1 MVSRRNRN
9 SSVIGLAGIFSTF
22 RTCLFERATLLPG
35 VVLSFFILKAIQ
47 ETNNVLL

>member
-1 MVSRRNRN
+1 MWCLGDHNPRDRTGRY
-9 SSVIGLAGIFSTF
+9 FTTF

-35 VVLSFFILKAIQ
+35 VVLSFFILKTIQ